1 MDSPK
6 YNTNI
11 RQANS
16 QNINAELEEF
26 LKKDFE
32 FPPNNSDDIIA
43 YINEDSILGS
53 IVCDL
58 PEIISKE
65 FPQCP
70 IKLDLMASDLPDEIE
85 LEIEIKT
92 HFDGETTSDK
102 KDMILEELFSRYERP
117 TKPYFI
123 SMDF

>member
-1 MDSPK
+1 METPQD
-6 YNTNI
+6 NTNI

-16 QNINAELEEF
+16 QNINDELEEF
-26 LKKDFE
+26 LKKHFE
-32 FPPNNSDDIIA
+32 FPSNNSDDIIA
-43 YINEDSILGS
+43 YINEDRILESI
-53 IVCDL
+53 ICDL

-70 IKLDLMASDLPDEIE
+70 IKLDLMASALPDEIE

-92 HFDGETTSDK
+92 PFDGETSSYK
-102 KDMILEELFSRYERP
+102 KDMILEEIFSRYECP

>member
-1 MDSPK
+1 MDSPQ

-11 RQANS
+11 RQSNS
-16 QNINAELEEF
+16 QNINDELEEF
-26 LKKDFE
+26 LKKHFE
-32 FPPNNSDDIIA
+32 FPSNNSDDIIA
-43 YINEDSILGS
+43 YINEDSILES
-53 IVCDL
+53 IICDL

-70 IKLDLMASDLPDEIE
+70 IKLDLMASALPNEIE
-85 LEIEIKT
+85 LEIEINT
-92 HFDGETTSDK
+92 PFDGETTSDK
-102 KDMILEELFSRYERP
+102 KDMILEEIFSRYERP